1 MSMMPRAPRAF
12 TARAPLALAAV
23 LAAALAA
30 ALWLAHLSRSRAQT
44 APGMPTDYSRVIA
57 RLDSLV
63 AREVADKRLPG
74 LSIAL
79 VDDQRTVWSRGY
91 GRERVD
97 PAVPVTSE
105 TVHRVGSVSKLF
117 TDIAVMQLVERG
129 VMDLDAPV
137 SRYVGDVL
145 PEGGDASRITLRQLM
160 SHRSGLVREP
170 PVGHY
175 FDSSGTTL
183 AATVASLRG
192 TSLVY
197 PPGTRTKYSNA
208 GIAVVG
214 YALERTQ
221 KQPFADY
228 VKRAVLEPMGLAHS
242 AFTPESALARHLAEA
257 VMWSYDSREWVA
269 PTFGLGMAPA
279 GSMYTTVDDLA
290 RFVSVLFAGGR
301 GVGGQVIARATLD
314 SMWTPQFAAPG
325 ATAGYGLG
333 FALSQFDGRR
343 RVSHGGA
350 IYGFSTELSAL
361 PDDRLGVVVVATAD
375 GANEVASHI
384 ADEALRLMRA
394 ARAGQPLPD
403 IERTT
408 TLAPEAARRLAGRY
422 GTGERAVE
430 LIEQSGRLF
439 MLPMRGGFRAELRA
453 LTDSVLMTDDRL
465 AYGTRVRLLRDGL
478 ALGTDTLRRVDL
490 KTPLA
495 APATWR
501 PIIGEY
507 GWDYNT
513 LFLLE
518 RDGRLN
524 ALVEWFYQYPLTE
537 VSRDVYA
544 FPASGLYDGERVEL
558 RRDANGRVIE
568 AIMAGVRFPRRT
580 VGTEDGSQFTITPVR
595 PVAALRAVALAA
607 TPPKETGPFRA
618 VDFVSLPSLDPSIL
632 LDVRYATSNNF
643 MGTPFY
649 SSARAF
655 MQRPAAEAVAR
666 ASRTLRPYGYG
677 LLVHDAYRPWY
688 VTKMFWD
695 GTPPAQHVFVAD
707 PSQGSRHNR
716 GAAVDITLYDLKT
729 GRPIE
734 MPGGYDEMS
743 SRSYP
748 DYPGGTSLQRWHRAL
763 LRRAMV
769 AEGFTVYEAEW
780 WHFDF
785 NDWRQYPIGTATFEE
800 IERAA
805 GRRGGAR

>member
-23 LAAALAA
+23 LTAAL
-30 ALWLAHLSRSRAQT
+30 LLAYLSRSRAQA

-129 VMDLDAPV
+129 VLDLDAPV

-228 VKRAVLEPMGLAHS
+228 VKHAVLEPMGLAHS

-314 SMWTPQFAAPG
+314 SMWTPQFAA
-325 ATAGYGLG
+325 AGYGLG
-333 FALSQFDGRR
+333 FALSRFDGRR

-453 LTDSVLMTDDRL
+453 LSDSVLMTDDRL

-478 ALGTDTLRRVDL
+478 ALGTDTLRRVEL
-490 KTPLA
+490 PTPPA
-495 APATWR
+495 APAAWR

-558 RRDANGRVIE
+558 RRNAKGRVIE

-580 VGTEDGSQFTITPVR
+580 VGTDDGSQFTITPVR

-805 GRRGGAR
+805 GQRGGAR